1 MQGAVAGE
9 AVRLRTNFS
18 SCAGCRS
25 AFAWEL
31 MGHHKPVEQVG
42 RDYQVLRWEMEERYS
57 RQIVIPEIGRE
68 GQARLRKARVLVVG
82 CGGLG
87 SPALLYLAAAG
98 VGTLG
103 VADSD
108 QVSLSNL
115 NRQILYETED
125 LGRSKVLAAVRRLR
139 ALNPDVRAIPYEER
153 VLLENGSVLV
163 RNFDLVVEAS
173 DNLETKDLLNT
184 LCVTAQIPLVW
195 GAVQRFE
202 GQLGTVLPGYACRR
216 CVFPVL
222 PQAGTYPMAA
232 DLGVIG
238 ATAGVIGSLQAMEA
252 IKILLG
258 LGRPLV
264 NRLLLW
270 EGLTQSFDIVEFAP
284 NPTCV
289 TCGSPTVPKP

>member
-1 MQGAVAGE
+1 MA
-9 AVRLRTNFS
+9 
-18 SCAGCRS
+18 
-25 AFAWEL
+25 
-31 MGHHKPVEQVG
+31 
-42 RDYQVLRWEMEERYS
+42 ERYS
-57 RQIVIPEIGRE
+57 RQTVIPDIGVE

-108 QVSLSNL
+108 RVSLSNL

-125 LGRSKVLAAVRRLR
+125 LDRSKVLAAVRRLR
-139 ALNPDVRAIPYEER
+139 ALNPEVRAIPFEER
-153 VLLENGSVLV
+153 VLVDNGAALV
-163 RNFDLVVEAS
+163 KDFDLVVEAS

-184 LCVTAQIPLVW
+184 LCVGAAIPLVW

-216 CVFPVL
+216 CVFPTL
-222 PQAGTYPMAA
+222 PEPDTYPTPA
-232 DLGVIG
+232 DLGVLG
-238 ATAGVIGSLQAMEA
+238 ATAGVIGSLQALEA
-252 IKILLG
+252 VKVLLG
-258 LGRPLV
+258 VGRPLV

-270 EGLTQSFDIVEFAP
+270 EGLTQSFDIVEIVP
-284 NPTCV
+284 NPQCV
-289 TCGSPTVPKP
+289 TCGSPSDVEP